1 MLIET
6 TTGMFLLARLIM
18 DNLLSQDN
26 LEDLNEELRFEV
38 LPHGINEA
46 YFDFQP
52 WAQNTILNTT
62 SRYGRMLVRIGKTSS
77 KNPNQLE
84 KRLQRAK
91 LVLTL
96 VTTSR
101 RALYSHEIQG
111 ALAINL
117 EEQNVNFE
125 NRHSRFPLDD
135 LCGPIIQVHQN
146 GIVDLIH
153 PTAKE

>member
-1 MLIET
+1 
-6 TTGMFLLARLIM
+6 
-18 DNLLSQDN
+18 
-26 LEDLNEELRFEV
+26 
-38 LPHGINEA
+38 
-46 YFDFQP
+46 
-52 WAQNTILNTT
+52 
-62 SRYGRMLVRIGKTSS
+62 MLVRIGKATS
-77 KNPNQLE
+77 KNPNQLQ

-96 VTTSR
+96 VTTSNR
-101 RALYSHEIQG
+101 VLYAHEIQG

-117 EEQNVNFE
+117 DEQNVDFE

-135 LCGPIIQVHQN
+135 LCGPIIQVRQS